1 MSKLQNISALIEIL
15 GLDDETQIEKTDS
28 LDNFDWDSMAV
39 VMLQTHIDSEFNTQI
54 DPDNI
59 PKFSCIG
66 EIDDYIESFK

>member
-59 PKFSCIG
+59 PEFSCIG

>member
-15 GLDDETQIEKTDS
+15 GLDDGIEIEKSDS
-28 LDNFDWDSMAV
+28 LDNFDWDSMAI
-39 VMLQTHIDSEFNTQI
+39 VMLQTHIDSEFNAQI

-59 PKFSCIG
+59 PEFSSIG

>member
-15 GLDDETQIEKTDS
+15 GLDDGIEIEKSDS
-28 LDNFDWDSMAV
+28 LDNFDWDSMAI

-59 PKFSCIG
+59 PEFSSIG